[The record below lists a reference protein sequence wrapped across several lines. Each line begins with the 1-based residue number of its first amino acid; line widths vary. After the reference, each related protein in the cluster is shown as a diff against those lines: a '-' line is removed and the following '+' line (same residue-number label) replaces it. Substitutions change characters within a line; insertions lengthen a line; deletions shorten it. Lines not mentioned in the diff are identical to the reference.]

1 VCSHPQKGS
10 GKKSGLEQMEAIE
23 KMQLTAALGLPII
36 GRI

>member
-1 VCSHPQKGS
+1 
-10 GKKSGLEQMEAIE
+10 MEAIE